1 MRSAALRL
9 RFAALEAAT
18 SVPPLDHVRVAPGG
32 GVFLFFCS
40 HKITAAAPQPYC
52 ATEHCRQYQEWGSGR
67 EKCGHAFVFPRCGTR
82 GKRFDSSFRRK
93 AGRGSKHFTAFP
105 STPPPSMPPD
115 HHRPPSNGA
124 PGCRGAAQAPC
135 KKKTHIACST
145 AHNAAAQVLQK
156 NSRLRLIFLQLR
168 FAAGGI
174 AVPAMGDCAPLRCAY
189 GSPHY
194 KRRPAFRRWSTSG

>member
-1 MRSAALRL
+1 MAE
-9 RFAALEAAT
+9 F
-18 SVPPLDHVRVAPGG
+18 
-32 GVFLFFCS
+32 FLFFYS
-40 HKITAAAPQPYC
+40 HKITAAASQPYC

-105 STPPPSMPPD
+105 HAAAKHVAGTPPPPVE
-115 HHRPPSNGA
+115 RGA
-124 PGCRGAAQAPC
+124 RVQGAAQAPC
-135 KKKTHIACST
+135 KKKKHSARQTGLMPSLKCCPKT
-145 AHNAAAQVLQK
+145 CLQ
-156 NSRLRLIFLQLR
+156 LVFTGQLR
-168 FAAGGI
+168 FAARGI
-174 AVPAMGDCAPLRCAY
+174 AVPAMSACAPLRCAY